1 MKPCTLGKRHA
12 WVHAHD
18 QVVQSGGPSTIR
30 ISKRG
35 VYLCACGAKKLGQ
48 PAV

>member
-1 MKPCTLGKRHA
+1 MKPCTLGKRHK
-12 WVHAHD
+12 WVFALNRI
-18 QVVQSGGPSTIR
+18 VQSGGPSTIR

-35 VYLCACGAKKLGQ
+35 VYRCECGAQKFGE